1 MAALTWRQHANGT
14 QIALRFAFE
23 KGLLT
28 TDAFLKVF
36 PHPTHSPCSRPGY
49 LQASLIVQPP
59 APAGVAFLL
68 SRPGIRGVR
77 VKIALSRA
85 AEDWAAL
92 RRRCESCRASSS

>member
-1 MAALTWRQHANGT
+1 MAALTWRQHANAT
-14 QIALRFAFE
+14 QIALRLAFE

-59 APAGVAFLL
+59 APAGVAQAVREL
-68 SRPGIRGVR
+68 SREQFLKKALRAKIELLRGVR
-77 VKIALSRA
+77 LQR
-85 AEDWAAL
+85 
-92 RRRCESCRASSS
+92 